1 MKHTWIKAAAIIML
15 LILLPVQAL
24 GYSYSTLKRGM
35 MGADVLAM
43 QTALKSLGYS
53 IATDGKYGPAT
64 AAVVKSFQK
73 KYGLKA
79 DGLAGDKTLT
89 LLYTLVPNGGQI
101 PYPTAVPTLAPTAA
115 PAGNPVQAMVV
126 TTGGSLN
133 LRTSASSGGK
143 VLAQIPYGTWI
154 TVYTKGLQW
163 SLAAYNGL
171 TGYVMTQY
179 LSFGAAVPTAVNTAA
194 PTAQPS
200 IPSGSAAYVSTTG
213 GSLNLRATPSS
224 SAKVLLRIP
233 NEMPV
238 QLVVRG
244 SAWCAVV
251 YQGIQGYVMTSFLR
265 FPEGAAT
272 AAPTPAP
279 TAVPTAAPVIT
290 GQTAFVTTTGGSLNL
305 REYARSGAKILFTI
319 PNGAAITVTGRG
331 SEWCSVYYQGMAG
344 YVMTAYLRFPSDP
357 TAKPTA
363 SPTPA
368 PASPGVSVG
377 TALVTTSGGSV
388 NLRASASSGAKVLLS
403 VPNAS
408 IVTVH
413 AKGAEWTAIT
423 YNGTFG
429 YIMSQYIT
437 MVNAGGAQDGNP
449 EEEDPSVYKRTLK
462 KGMTGE
468 DVTWVQ
474 NRLYELG
481 YSLQIT
487 HVYDD
492 ATFSAVKAFQNQ
504 NGLDA
509 DGLAGSQTFSVLK
522 SENARRADAQ
532 PLTYATLRIDQTGD
546 GVRQLQTDLKKLG
559 YSVTVNGTYDTDT
572 HNAVVAFQ
580 QRNGLVISGIAD
592 ALTRQ
597 VIHGGQG
604 KPFSTTVETLPANE
618 GWMASPS
625 VSQIKLL
632 HWQNEIKPNV
642 KAGQTFT
649 VLDPNTNLS
658 WKLVFYS
665 LGRHADSQPASWK
678 DTQIMNRSFGS
689 TSWTIHP
696 VYVLLPNGQWTMATM
711 HNRPHLYGS
720 ITNNGFGGHLCVHFL
735 RDMDEAKR
743 NDPDYGVNNQVTL
756 RSAWKALTGETV
768 N

>member
-1 MKHTWIKAAAIIML
+1 ML

>member
-1 MKHTWIKAAAIIML
+1 ML
-15 LILLPVQAL
+15 LIFLPAQAL
-24 GYSYSTLKRGM
+24 GYSTLQRGM
-35 MGADVLAM
+35 KGNEVLTM
-43 QTALKSLGYS
+43 QKALQSLGYS
-53 IATDGKYGPAT
+53 IAADGKFGPAT
-64 AAVVKSFQK
+64 ETAVKAFQK
-73 KYGLKA
+73 QYGLKA
-79 DGLAGDKTLT
+79 DGLAGNLTLT
-89 LLYTLVPNGGQI
+89 LLYSLAPGQGQI
-101 PYPTAVPTLAPTAA
+101 VNPTAAPTLAPTAV
-115 PAGNPVQAMVV
+115 PSGNAVQAMVY

-133 LRTSASSGGK
+133 LRTSASSSAK

-163 SLAAYNGL
+163 SLASYNGL

-179 LSFGAAVPTAVNTAA
+179 LSFGTAAPTPAPTAVPTA
-194 PTAQPS
+194 QPN
-200 IPSGSAAYVSTTG
+200 IPSGAVAYVTTSG
-213 GSLNLRATPSS
+213 GSLNLRQTPSS

-233 NEMPV
+233 NGAAL
-238 QLVVRG
+238 QLVNRG
-244 SAWCAVV
+244 SSWCAVF
-251 YQGIQGYVMTSFLR
+251 YQGTAGYVMTSFLR
-265 FPEGAAT
+265 FPESAAT
-272 AAPTPAP
+272 ALPTLAP
-279 TAVPTAAPVIT
+279 TAAPTAAPVVS
-290 GQTAFVTTTGGSLNL
+290 GQSAVVTTSGGSLNL
-305 REYARSGAKILFTI
+305 REYAGSSAKVLRTI
-319 PNGAAITVTGRG
+319 PNGATITVTARG
-331 SEWCSVYYQGMAG
+331 GTWCSVYYQGTAG
-344 YVMTAYLRFPSDP
+344 CVMTAYLRFSSDP
-357 TAKPTA
+357 APAATPT
-363 SPTPA
+363 PTPA
-368 PASPGVSVG
+368 APGVSIG
-377 TALVTTSGGSV
+377 SGLVTTSGGSV
-388 NLRASASSGAKVLLS
+388 NLRAQASSGAKVLLA

-413 AKGAEWTAIT
+413 SKGADWSAVT
-423 YNGTFG
+423 YKGTFG
-429 YIMSQYIT
+429 YIMSKYIT
-437 MVNAGGAQDGNP
+437 LMNAGAAEDGNQ

-462 KGMTGE
+462 KGMSGE

-474 NRLYELG
+474 NRLSELG
-481 YSLQIT
+481 YSLVISNL
-487 HVYDD
+487 YDD
-492 ATFSAVKAFQNQ
+492 ATFSAVKAFQTQ
-504 NGLDA
+504 NGLEA
-509 DGLAGSQTFSVLK
+509 DGLAGQQTFAVLK

-532 PLTYATLRIDQTGD
+532 PLNYATLRIDDSGD
-546 GVRQLQTDLKKLG
+546 GVRQLQTDLKALG
-559 YSVTVNGTYDTDT
+559 YPVAVNGTYDTDT

-597 VIHGGQG
+597 VIHGRQG
-604 KPFSTTVETLPANE
+604 KSYSTPVETLPASE

-696 VYVLLPNGQWTMATM
+696 VYVLLPSGQWTMATM

-735 RDMDEAKR
+735 RDMAEAQQ
-743 NDPDYGVNNQVTL
+743 NDPNYGVNNQNTL
-756 RSAWKALTGETV
+756 RDAWKALTGQTV

>member
-1 MKHTWIKAAAIIML
+1 ML
-15 LILLPVQAL
+15 LIFLPAQAL
-24 GYSYSTLKRGM
+24 GYSTLKRGM
-35 MGADVLAM
+35 KGNEVLAM
-43 QTALKSLGYS
+43 QKALQSLGYS
-53 IATDGKYGPAT
+53 IAADGKFGPAT
-64 AAVVKSFQK
+64 ETAVKAFQK
-73 KYGLKA
+73 QYGLKA
-79 DGLAGDKTLT
+79 DGLAGNLT
-89 LLYTLVPNGGQI
+89 LSLLYSLSPNQGQVVN
-101 PYPTAVPTLAPTAA
+101 PTAAPTLAPTAV
-115 PAGNPVQAMVV
+115 PSGNAVQAMVY

-133 LRTSASSGGK
+133 LRASASSSAK

-163 SLAAYNGL
+163 SLASYNGL

-179 LSFGAAVPTAVNTAA
+179 LSFGTAAPTPAPTAVPTA
-194 PTAQPS
+194 QPN
-200 IPSGSAAYVSTTG
+200 IPSGAVAYVTTSG
-213 GSLNLRATPSS
+213 GSLNLRQTPSS

-233 NEMPV
+233 NGAAL
-238 QLVVRG
+238 QLVNRG
-244 SAWCAVV
+244 SSWCAVF
-251 YQGIQGYVMTSFLR
+251 YQGTAGYVMASFLR
-265 FPEGAAT
+265 FPESAAT
-272 AAPTPAP
+272 ALPTLAP
-279 TAVPTAAPVIT
+279 TAAPTAAPVVS
-290 GQTAFVTTTGGSLNL
+290 GQSAVVTTSGGSLNL
-305 REYARSGAKILFTI
+305 REYASSSAKVLRTI
-319 PNGAAITVTGRG
+319 PNGATITVTARG
-331 SEWCSVYYQGMAG
+331 GTWCSVYYQGTAG
-344 YVMTAYLRFPSDP
+344 CVMTAYLRFSSDP
-357 TAKPTA
+357 APAATPT
-363 SPTPA
+363 PTPA
-368 PASPGVSVG
+368 APGVSIG
-377 TALVTTSGGSV
+377 SGLVTTSGGSV
-388 NLRASASSGAKVLLS
+388 NLRAQASSGAKVLLA

-413 AKGAEWTAIT
+413 SKGADWSAVT
-423 YNGTFG
+423 YKGTFG
-429 YIMSQYIT
+429 YIMSKYIT
-437 MVNAGGAQDGNP
+437 LMNAGAAEDGNQ

-462 KGMTGE
+462 KGMSGE

-474 NRLYELG
+474 NRLSELG
-481 YSLQIT
+481 YSLVISNL
-487 HVYDD
+487 YDD
-492 ATFSAVKAFQNQ
+492 ATFSAVKAFQTQ
-504 NGLDA
+504 NGLEA
-509 DGLAGSQTFSVLK
+509 DGLAGQQTFAVLK

-532 PLTYATLRIDQTGD
+532 PLNYATLRIDDSGD
-546 GVRQLQTDLKKLG
+546 GVRQLQTDLKALG
-559 YSVTVNGTYDTDT
+559 YPVTVNGTYDTDT

-597 VIHGGQG
+597 VIHGRQG
-604 KPFSTTVETLPANE
+604 KSYSTPVETLPANE

-696 VYVLLPNGQWTMATM
+696 VYVLLPSGQWTMATM

-735 RDMDEAKR
+735 RDMDEAKK

>member
-1 MKHTWIKAAAIIML
+1 MILL

-35 MGADVLAM
+35 AGADVLAM

-53 IATDGKYGPAT
+53 IETDGKYGPAT

-89 LLYTLVPNGGQI
+89 LLYTLVPNQGQI
-101 PYPTAVPTLAPTAA
+101 LYPTAAPTLSPTAA

-179 LSFGAAVPTAVNTAA
+179 LSFGASVPTALPTAA
-194 PTAQPS
+194 PTLQPS
-200 IPSGSAAYVSTTG
+200 IPSGSAAYVSTSG

-224 SAKVLLRIP
+224 SAKVLMRIP

-265 FPEGAAT
+265 FPEGTAT

-305 REYARSGAKILFTI
+305 REYARSGAKILLTI

-331 SEWCSVYYQGMAG
+331 SEWCSVYYQGIAG

-357 TAKPTA
+357 TARPTA

-388 NLRASASSGAKVLLS
+388 NLRASASSSAKVLLS

-413 AKGAEWTAIT
+413 SRGAEWTAIT

-559 YSVTVNGTYDTDT
+559 YPVAVNGTYDTDT

-597 VIHGGQG
+597 VIHGGSG
-604 KPFSTTVETLPANE
+604 KPYSTPVETLPANE

-678 DTQIMNRSFGS
+678 DTQIMNRSFGN

-735 RDMDEAKR
+735 RDMDEAKK